1 MNENGFSLF
10 ANPFTADIDNS
21 PTWID
26 RHSKQSDFK
35 NVYPENYLFNFYNL
49 YVWTEKFPKLWC
61 HAKNVAYFG
70 STYCCSFFINE
81 INKNKI

>member
-35 NVYPENYLFNFYNL
+35 NTFIICMYEEKNSQNYG
-49 YVWTEKFPKLWC
+49 VMQRM
-61 HAKNVAYFG
+61 
-70 STYCCSFFINE
+70 
-81 INKNKI
+81 